1 MVELSL
7 IEFSL
12 PQGGRGAIVKFRA
25 ILRHD
30 GAAQPGYA
38 SQTRQAG
45 VRHKKE
51 SPGTRPGLE
60 DFWKSRSRLLALRRN
75 VLGCHAAE
83 GRVTHTQIGG
93 RGLRR

>member
-7 IEFSL
+7 VDFSL

-30 GAAQPGYA
+30 AAPQPGYA
-38 SQTRQAG
+38 SQSRQAG

-51 SPGTRPGLE
+51 SPGTEAG
-60 DFWKSRSRLLALRRN
+60 A
-75 VLGCHAAE
+75 
-83 GRVTHTQIGG
+83 
-93 RGLRR
+93 RGLLEI